1 VSGFY
6 VLGGNQYMYDIA
18 VIGAGVIGTAVA
30 RELSRYNLS
39 IVMLERDNDVACG
52 TTKANSAIVHAG
64 YDASADSMKG
74 IMNAKGNAMFGDVCK
89 ELDVPFERIGSLV
102 VAFTEEDMETLEGL
116 LENGQALDIPGL
128 KIIDSKAVYER
139 EPNLNPGVRGALYA
153 PSAGITEPWE
163 MAIAYAENAVNNGAE
178 LKLNFEV
185 KSIDK
190 IEDAFEIKSDKET
203 IKSRLVINC
212 AGVYADQVHNM
223 VATEPDFA
231 IHPRR
236 GQYFL
241 LDKTTEGFVN
251 HVIFPCPSKMGKGT
265 LVVPTVDGNILV
277 GPDSQDLGL
286 DEKEAIETTGDRLAY
301 VKEMVSQLTT
311 KVPFR
316 EQITEFSGLRA
327 EPDGGDFI
335 IDWSKSVEG
344 FYNVAGIKSPGLS
357 SAPAI
362 AERVMEAVVELLK
375 PEAKADFDPVRR
387 PRIKIEHL
395 SDDEL
400 QTLIEK
406 DPRYG
411 RIICRCEMI
420 SEGEI
425 VDAINRPAGGTTLN
439 GIKRRVRPGAGR
451 CQGGFCGPRV
461 LEILARELE
470 MNPIDVKHEG
480 EDAYILIGETKA

>member
-1 VSGFY
+1 
-6 VLGGNQYMYDIA
+6 MYDIA

-30 RELSRYNLS
+30 RELSRYNLN

-74 IMNAKGNAMFGDVCK
+74 IMNAKGNAMFGDVCMD
-89 ELDVPFERIGSLV
+89 LDVPFERIGSLV
-102 VAFTEEDMETLEGL
+102 VAFSEEDMVTLQGL
-116 LENGQALDIPGL
+116 LENGQALGIPGL
-128 KIIDSKAVYER
+128 EIIDSKTVYEK

-163 MAIAYAENAVNNGAE
+163 LAIAYAENAIENGAE

-185 KSIDK
+185 ISIEK
-190 IEDAFEIKSDKET
+190 QENGFEIKSENET
-203 IKSRLVINC
+203 IQTRLVINC
-212 AGVYADQVHNM
+212 AGVYADKIHNM
-223 VATEPDFA
+223 VADAPEFK

-241 LDKTTEGFVN
+241 LDKTTEGFVD

-265 LVVPTVDGNILV
+265 LVVPTVDGNILI
-277 GPDSQDLGL
+277 GPDSQDLGM
-286 DEKEAIETTGDRLAY
+286 DDKEATETTGDRLAY
-301 VKEMVSQLTT
+301 VREMVSQLTT

-335 IDWSKSVEG
+335 IDWSKSVSG

-362 AERVMEAVVELLK
+362 AERVLEAVVETLS
-375 PEAKADFDPVRR
+375 PEEKTDFNPVRR
-387 PRIKIEHL
+387 PRVKLEDL
-395 SDDEL
+395 NDDEL
-400 QTLIEK
+400 QALIEK

-425 VDAINRPAGGTTLN
+425 VDAIHRAAGGRTIN

-461 LEILARELE
+461 LEILARELDL
-470 MNPIDVKHEG
+470 NPTEIAHEG
-480 EDAYILIGETKA
+480 KDSYVLIGETKA

>member
-1 VSGFY
+1 
-6 VLGGNQYMYDIA
+6 MYDIA

-30 RELSRYNLS
+30 RELSRYNLN

-89 ELDVPFERIGSLV
+89 DLDVPFERIGSLV
-102 VAFTEEDMETLEGL
+102 VAFSEEDMETLEGL
-116 LENGQALDIPGL
+116 LENGKALGIPGL
-128 KIIDSKAVYER
+128 EIIDSKSVYEK
-139 EPNLNPGVRGALYA
+139 EANLNPGVRGALYA

-163 MAIAYAENAVNNGAE
+163 LAIAYAENAIENGAE

-185 KSIDK
+185 KSIEK
-190 IEDAFEIKSDKET
+190 QENGFEIKSENET
-203 IKSRLVINC
+203 IQSRLVINC
-212 AGVYADQVHNM
+212 AGVYADEIHNM
-223 VATEPDFA
+223 VAETPEFS

-241 LDKTTEGFVN
+241 LDKTTEGFVD

-265 LVVPTVDGNILV
+265 LVVPTVDGNILI
-277 GPDSQDLGL
+277 GPDSQDLGME
-286 DEKEAIETTGDRLAY
+286 DKEATETTGDRLAY
-301 VKEMVSQLTT
+301 VREMVSQLTT

-335 IDWSKSVEG
+335 IDWSKSVDG

-362 AERVMEAVVELLK
+362 AERVMKAVVETLK
-375 PEAKADFDPVRR
+375 PEEKEDFNPRRR
-387 PRIKIEHL
+387 PRVKLEDL
-395 SDDEL
+395 NDDQL
-400 QTLIEK
+400 QALIEK

-425 VDAINRPAGGTTLN
+425 VDAIHRAAGGRTLN

-461 LEILARELE
+461 LEILARELDL
-470 MNPIDVKHEG
+470 NPTEIAHEG
-480 EDAYILIGETKA
+480 KDSYVLIGETKA

>member
-1 VSGFY
+1 
-6 VLGGNQYMYDIA
+6 MYDIA
-18 VIGAGVIGTAVA
+18 VIGAGVIGTSVA

-39 IVMLERDNDVACG
+39 VVMLERDNDVACG

-74 IMNAKGNAMFGDVCK
+74 IMNARGNAMFGSVCK

-102 VAFTEEDMETLEGL
+102 VAFTEEDMETIQGL
-116 LENGQALDIPGL
+116 LENGEKLGIPGI
-128 KIIDSKAVYER
+128 KIIDSKSVYEK

-163 MAIAYAENAVNNGAE
+163 LAIAYAENAITNGAE

-185 KSIDK
+185 QDINKTETGFDIIS
-190 IEDAFEIKSDKET
+190 EDET

-212 AGVYADQVHNM
+212 AGVYADAIHNM
-223 VATEPDFA
+223 VAEEPEFA

-251 HVIFPCPSKMGKGT
+251 HVVFPCPSKLGKGT
-265 LVVPTVDGNILV
+265 LVVPTVDGNILI
-277 GPDSQDLGL
+277 GPDSEDLGM
-286 DEKEAIETTGDRLAY
+286 DDKEAVQTTGERLRY
-301 VKEMVSQLTT
+301 VREMVSHLTT

-335 IDWSKSVEG
+335 IDWSKSVSN

-362 AERVMEAVVELLK
+362 AEYVKEAVVEALK
-375 PEAKADFDPVRR
+375 TVEEKSDFDPIRR
-387 PRIKIEHL
+387 PRMKMEHL
-395 SDDEL
+395 SDDEK

-406 DPRYG
+406 DSRYG

-425 VDAINRPAGGTTLN
+425 VDAIHRGAGGRTIN

-461 LEILARELE
+461 LEILARELDLAPTE
-470 MNPIDVKHEG
+470 IAHEG
-480 EDAYILIGETKA
+480 KNSNVLIGETKA

>member
-1 VSGFY
+1 
-6 VLGGNQYMYDIA
+6 MYDIA

-30 RELSRYNLS
+30 RELSRYNLN

-89 ELDVPFERIGSLV
+89 DLDVPFERIGSLV
-102 VAFTEEDMETLEGL
+102 VAFSEEDMVTLQGL
-116 LENGQALDIPGL
+116 LENGQALGIPGL
-128 KIIDSKAVYER
+128 EIIDSKTVYEK

-163 MAIAYAENAVNNGAE
+163 LAIAYAENAIENGAE

-185 KSIDK
+185 KSIEK
-190 IEDAFEIKSDKET
+190 QENGFEIKSENET
-203 IKSRLVINC
+203 IQTRLVINC
-212 AGVYADQVHNM
+212 AGVYADKIHNM
-223 VATEPDFA
+223 VADAPEFK

-241 LDKTTEGFVN
+241 LDKTTEGFVD

-265 LVVPTVDGNILV
+265 LVVPTVDGNILI
-277 GPDSQDLGL
+277 GPDSQDLGM
-286 DEKEAIETTGDRLAY
+286 DDKEATETTGDRLAY
-301 VKEMVSQLTT
+301 VREMVSQLTT

-335 IDWSKSVEG
+335 IDWSKSVSG

-362 AERVMEAVVELLK
+362 AERVLEAVVETLS
-375 PEAKADFDPVRR
+375 PEEKTDFNPVRR
-387 PRIKIEHL
+387 PRVKLEDL
-395 SDDEL
+395 NDDEL
-400 QTLIEK
+400 QALIEK

-425 VDAINRPAGGTTLN
+425 VDAIHRAAGGRTIN

-461 LEILARELE
+461 LEILARELDL
-470 MNPIDVKHEG
+470 NPTEIAHEG
-480 EDAYILIGETKA
+480 KDSYVLIGETKA

>member
-1 VSGFY
+1 
-6 VLGGNQYMYDIA
+6 MYDIA

-64 YDASADSMKG
+64 YDAAADSMKG

-102 VAFTEEDMETLEGL
+102 VGFTEEDMETLEGL
-116 LENGQALDIPGL
+116 LENGKKLNIPDIQ
-128 KIIDSKAVYER
+128 IIDSKAVYER

-163 MAIAYAENAVNNGAE
+163 MAIAYAENAVDNGAE

-185 KSIDK
+185 KSIEK
-190 IEDAFEIKSDKET
+190 TGDAFEIKSEKET
-203 IKSRLVINC
+203 LKTRIVINC
-212 AGVYADQVHNM
+212 AGVYADQIHDM
-223 VATEPDFA
+223 VAPEPEFS

-265 LVVPTVDGNILV
+265 LVVPTVDGNILI
-277 GPDSQDLGL
+277 GPDSEDLGM

-301 VKEMVSQLTT
+301 VREMVSQLTT

-327 EPDGGDFI
+327 EPNGGDFI

-362 AERVMEAVVELLK
+362 AERVMEAVIEKLNPDKKV
-375 PEAKADFDPVRR
+375 DFDPIRR
-387 PRIKIEHL
+387 PRVKIEHL
-395 SDDEL
+395 SDEEM
-400 QTLIEK
+400 QALIEK

-425 VDAINRPAGGTTLN
+425 VDAIHRAAGGTTLN

-461 LEILARELE
+461 LEIIARELE
-470 MNPIDVKHEG
+470 IAPTEVKHEG

>member
-1 VSGFY
+1 
-6 VLGGNQYMYDIA
+6 MYDIA

-39 IVMLERDNDVACG
+39 VVILERDNDVACG

-64 YDASADSMKG
+64 YDAAADSMKG
-74 IMNAKGNAMFGDVCK
+74 IMNAKGNAMYGDVCN
-89 ELDVPFERIGSLV
+89 ELNVPFERIGSLV
-102 VAFTEEDMETLEGL
+102 VAFTEEDLETIQGL
-116 LENGQALDIPGL
+116 YENGIKLGIPGIE
-128 KIIDSKAVYER
+128 IIDSKAVYEK

-163 MAIAYAENAVNNGAE
+163 LAIAYAENAITNGAE

-185 KSIDK
+185 KEIKESKDV
-190 IEDAFEIKSDKET
+190 FEIVSDEET
-203 IKSRLVINC
+203 IKARRVINC
-212 AGVYADQVHNM
+212 AGVYADAIHNM
-223 VATEPDFA
+223 VAAEPEFK

-251 HVIFPCPSKMGKGT
+251 HVVFPCPSKLGKGT

-277 GPDSQDLGL
+277 GPDSQDLGM
-286 DEKEAIETTGDRLAY
+286 DYKEALETTVDRLDY
-301 VKEMVSQLTT
+301 VREMVSALTT

-316 EQITEFSGLRA
+316 EKITEFSGLRA

-335 IDWSKSVEG
+335 IDWSKTVKG

-362 AERVMEAVVELLK
+362 AEYVMEAVIESLENVEIK
-375 PEAKADFDPVRR
+375 KDFDPIR
-387 PRIKIEHL
+387 PARIKMEHL
-395 SDDEL
+395 SDEEK
-400 QTLIEK
+400 QILIEK

-425 VDAINRPAGGTTLN
+425 VDAIHREAGGRTIN

-461 LEILARELE
+461 LEILARELNIAPTE
-470 MNPIDVKHEG
+470 IEHEG
-480 EDAYILIGETKA
+480 KNSKVLVGETKA

>member
-1 VSGFY
+1 
-6 VLGGNQYMYDIA
+6 MYDIA

-30 RELSRYNLS
+30 RELSRYNLN

-89 ELDVPFERIGSLV
+89 DLDVPFERIGSLV
-102 VAFTEEDMETLEGL
+102 VAFSEEDMVTLQGL
-116 LENGQALDIPGL
+116 LENGQALGIPGL
-128 KIIDSKAVYER
+128 EIIDSKTVYEK

-163 MAIAYAENAVNNGAE
+163 LAIAYAENAIENGAE

-185 KSIDK
+185 KSIEK
-190 IEDAFEIKSDKET
+190 QENGFEIKSENET
-203 IKSRLVINC
+203 IQTRLVINC
-212 AGVYADQVHNM
+212 AGVYADKIHNM
-223 VATEPDFA
+223 VANAPEFK

-241 LDKTTEGFVN
+241 LDKTTEGFVD

-265 LVVPTVDGNILV
+265 LVVPTVDGNILI
-277 GPDSQDLGL
+277 GPDSQDLGM
-286 DEKEAIETTGDRLAY
+286 DDKEATETTGDRLAY
-301 VKEMVSQLTT
+301 VREMVSQLTT

-335 IDWSKSVEG
+335 IDWSKSVRG

-362 AERVMEAVVELLK
+362 AERVLEAVVETLS
-375 PEAKADFDPVRR
+375 PEEKTDFNPVRR
-387 PRIKIEHL
+387 PRVKLEDL
-395 SDDEL
+395 NDDEL
-400 QTLIEK
+400 QALIEK

-425 VDAINRPAGGTTLN
+425 VDAIHRAAGGRTIN

-461 LEILARELE
+461 LEILARELDL
-470 MNPIDVKHEG
+470 NPTEIAHEG
-480 EDAYILIGETKA
+480 KDSYVLIGETKA

>member
-1 VSGFY
+1 
-6 VLGGNQYMYDIA
+6 MYDIA

-74 IMNAKGNAMFGDVCK
+74 IMNAKGNAMFGDVCR

-116 LENGQALDIPGL
+116 LENGNKLGIPGL
-128 KIIDSKAVYER
+128 EIIDSKSVYEK

-153 PSAGITEPWE
+153 PTAGITEPWE
-163 MAIAYAENAVNNGAE
+163 LAIAYAENAIDNGAE

-190 IEDAFEIKSDKET
+190 TEAGFEIKSENET
-203 IKSRLVINC
+203 VKSRLVINC
-212 AGVYADQVHNM
+212 AGVYADAIHDM
-223 VATEPDFA
+223 VAPEPEFS

-251 HVIFPCPSKMGKGT
+251 HVVFPCPSKMGKGT
-265 LVVPTVDGNILV
+265 LVVPTVDGNILI
-277 GPDSQDLGL
+277 GPDSEDLGK

-301 VKEMVSQLTT
+301 VREMVSHLTT

-335 IDWSKSVEG
+335 IDWSKSVAG

-362 AERVMEAVVELLK
+362 AERVMEAVLDVIE
-375 PEAKADFDPVRR
+375 PEKKEDFNPIRR
-387 PRIKIEHL
+387 PRVKIENL
-395 SDDEL
+395 SDEEL
-400 QTLIEK
+400 QALIEK
-406 DPRYG
+406 DPKYG

-425 VDAINRPAGGTTLN
+425 VDAIHRAAGGRTLN

-461 LEILARELE
+461 LEILARELDMDPME
-470 MNPIDVKHEG
+470 VAHEG
-480 EDAYILIGETKA
+480 KDSYILVGETKA

>member
-1 VSGFY
+1 
-6 VLGGNQYMYDIA
+6 MYDIA

-74 IMNAKGNAMFGDVCK
+74 IMNARGNAMFGDVCK

-102 VAFTEEDMETLEGL
+102 VAFTEEDMDTIQDL
-116 LENGQALDIPGL
+116 LENGEKLGIPGIQL
-128 KIIDSKAVYER
+128 IDSKSVYEI

-163 MAIAYAENAVNNGAE
+163 LAIAYAENAIKNGAE

-185 KSIDK
+185 KE
-190 IEDAFEIKSDKET
+190 IEKTSEGFNIVSADET
-203 IKSRLVINC
+203 IKTRLVINC
-212 AGVYADQVHNM
+212 AGVYADAVHNM
-223 VATEPDFA
+223 VAEKPEFS

-251 HVIFPCPSKMGKGT
+251 HVVFPCPSKLGKGT
-265 LVVPTVDGNILV
+265 LVVPTVDGNILI
-277 GPDSQDLGL
+277 GPDSQDLGM
-286 DEKEAIETTGDRLAY
+286 DEKEAMETTKDRLNL
-301 VKEMVSQLTT
+301 VREMVSQLTT

-335 IDWSKSVEG
+335 IDWSGSVDN

-362 AERVMEAVVELLK
+362 AERVKDAVVEMLK
-375 PEAKADFDPVRR
+375 TVEVDADFDPIRR
-387 PRIKIEHL
+387 PRLKMEHMT
-395 SDDEL
+395 DEEK
-400 QTLIEK
+400 QALIEK

-425 VDAINRPAGGTTLN
+425 VDAIHRGAGGRTIN

-461 LEILARELE
+461 LEILARELDLKATE
-470 MNPIDVKHEG
+470 VAHEG
-480 EDAYILIGETKA
+480 KNSNVLIGETKA

>member
-1 VSGFY
+1 
-6 VLGGNQYMYDIA
+6 MYDIA

-30 RELSRYNLS
+30 RELSRYNLN

-89 ELDVPFERIGSLV
+89 DLDVPFERIGSLV
-102 VAFTEEDMETLEGL
+102 VAFNEEDMETLQDL
-116 LENGQALDIPGL
+116 LENGKTLGIPGL
-128 KIIDSKAVYER
+128 EIIDSKSVYER

-163 MAIAYAENAVNNGAE
+163 LAIAYAENAIENGAE

-185 KSIDK
+185 KSIEK
-190 IEDAFEIKSDKET
+190 QENGFEIKSDNEAIQT
-203 IKSRLVINC
+203 RLVINC
-212 AGVYADQVHNM
+212 AGVYADAVHNM
-223 VATEPDFA
+223 VAETPEFK

-241 LDKTTEGFVN
+241 LDKTTEGFVD

-265 LVVPTVDGNILV
+265 LVVPTVDGNILI
-277 GPDSQDLGL
+277 GPDSQDLGM
-286 DEKEAIETTGDRLAY
+286 DDKEATETTGDRLAY
-301 VKEMVSQLTT
+301 VREMVSQLTT

-335 IDWSKSVEG
+335 IDWSKSVAG

-362 AERVMEAVVELLK
+362 AERVMEAVVETLH
-375 PEAKADFDPVRR
+375 PEEKVDFNPVRR
-387 PRIKIEHL
+387 PRVKLEDL
-395 SDDEL
+395 NDQDL
-400 QTLIEK
+400 QALIEK
-406 DPRYG
+406 DPQYG

-425 VDAINRPAGGTTLN
+425 VDAIHRPAGGRTLN

-461 LEILARELE
+461 LEILARELDLDPTE
-470 MNPIDVKHEG
+470 IAHESK
-480 EDAYILIGETKA
+480 DSYVLIGETKA

>member
-1 VSGFY
+1 
-6 VLGGNQYMYDIA
+6 MYDIA

-30 RELSRYNLS
+30 RELSRYNLN

-89 ELDVPFERIGSLV
+89 DLDVPFERIGSLV
-102 VAFTEEDMETLEGL
+102 VAFSEEDMETLKGL
-116 LENGQALDIPGL
+116 LENGKALGIPDL
-128 KIIDSKAVYER
+128 EIIDSKSVYEK
-139 EPNLNPGVRGALYA
+139 EANLNPGVRGALYA

-163 MAIAYAENAVNNGAE
+163 LAIAYAENAIENGAE
-178 LKLNFEV
+178 MKLNFEV
-185 KSIDK
+185 KSIEK
-190 IEDAFEIKSDKET
+190 QENGFEIKSENET
-203 IKSRLVINC
+203 IQSRLVINC
-212 AGVYADQVHNM
+212 AGVYADEIHNM
-223 VATEPDFA
+223 VAETPEFT

-241 LDKTTEGFVN
+241 LDKTTEGFVD
-251 HVIFPCPSKMGKGT
+251 HVIFPCPSQMGKGT
-265 LVVPTVDGNILV
+265 LVVPTVDGNILI
-277 GPDSQDLGL
+277 GPDSQDLGME
-286 DEKEAIETTGDRLAY
+286 DKEATETTGDRLAY
-301 VKEMVSQLTT
+301 VREMVSQLTT

-335 IDWSKSVEG
+335 IDWSKSVDG

-362 AERVMEAVVELLK
+362 AERVLEAVVEVLK
-375 PEAKADFDPVRR
+375 PEEKEDFNPRRR
-387 PRIKIEHL
+387 PRVKLEDL
-395 SDDEL
+395 NDDQL
-400 QTLIEK
+400 QALIEK

-425 VDAINRPAGGTTLN
+425 VDAIHRAAGGRTLN

-461 LEILARELE
+461 LEILARELDLHPTE
-470 MNPIDVKHEG
+470 IAHEG
-480 EDAYILIGETKA
+480 KDSYVLIGETKA

>member
-1 VSGFY
+1 
-6 VLGGNQYMYDIA
+6 MYDVA
-18 VIGAGVIGTAVA
+18 VIGAGVIGAAVT
-30 RELSRYNLS
+30 RELSRYNMS
-39 IVMLERDNDVACG
+39 IVMLERDNDVSCG

-64 YDASADSMKG
+64 YDASATSMKG
-74 IMNAKGNAMFGDVCK
+74 MMNARGNAMYGDVCK

-102 VAFTEEDMETLEGL
+102 VAFTDEDMETIEGL
-116 LENGQALDIPGL
+116 LENGKKLGIPGL
-128 KIIDSKAVYER
+128 EIIDSRAVYEK

-163 MAIAYAENAVNNGAE
+163 LAIAYAENACENGAA
-178 LKLNFEV
+178 LKLNYEV
-185 KSIDK
+185 KSINK
-190 IEDAFEIKSDKET
+190 IEGGFEINSDADQVKA
-203 IKSRLVINC
+203 RFVINC
-212 AGVYADQVHNM
+212 AGVYADQIHNM
-223 VATEPDFA
+223 VAETPEFK

-241 LDKTTEGFVN
+241 LDKTTDGFVN
-251 HVIFPCPSKMGKGT
+251 HVVFPCPTKMGKGT

-277 GPDSQDLGL
+277 GPDSQDLGME
-286 DEKEAIETTGDRLAY
+286 DKEAVETTADRLQH
-301 VKEMVSQLTT
+301 VRELVSRLTN

-327 EPDGGDFI
+327 EPDTGDFI
-335 IDWSKSVEG
+335 IDWSASVEG

-362 AERVMEAVVELLK
+362 AERVKEAIVEAMGTVE
-375 PEAKADFDPVRR
+375 PKADFNPIRR
-387 PRIKIEHL
+387 PRIKMEHL
-395 SDDEL
+395 TDAEK
-400 QTLIEK
+400 QVLIEK

-425 VDAINRPAGGTTLN
+425 VDAIHRAAGGRTIN

-461 LEILARELE
+461 LEILSRELGLE
-470 MNPIDVKHEG
+470 PTEIQHEG
-480 EDAYILIGETKA
+480 KHSNVLIGETKA

>member
-1 VSGFY
+1 
-6 VLGGNQYMYDIA
+6 MYDIA

-64 YDASADSMKG
+64 YDAAADSMKG

-102 VAFTEEDMETLEGL
+102 VGFTEEDMETLEGL
-116 LENGQALDIPGL
+116 LENGKKLNIPDIQ
-128 KIIDSKAVYER
+128 IIDSKAVYER

-185 KSIDK
+185 KT
-190 IEDAFEIKSDKET
+190 IEKAGDAFEIKSDKET
-203 IKSRLVINC
+203 LKTRIVINC
-212 AGVYADQVHNM
+212 AGVYADQIHDM
-223 VATEPDFA
+223 IAAEPEFS

-265 LVVPTVDGNILV
+265 LVVPTVDGNILI
-277 GPDSQDLGL
+277 GPDSQDLGM

-301 VKEMVSQLTT
+301 VKEMVSHLTT

-362 AERVMEAVVELLK
+362 AERVMEAVVEKLN
-375 PEAKADFDPVRR
+375 PEKKADFDPIRR

-395 SDDEL
+395 SDEEM
-400 QTLIEK
+400 QALIEK

-425 VDAINRPAGGTTLN
+425 VDAIHRPAGGTTLN

-470 MNPIDVKHEG
+470 IAPIEVKHEG